1 MLALKNEAEGRA
13 NGAGYD
19 GGINKAYIQ
28 ATLHLQRLRS
38 GFLYDLLI
46 SDETLYGR
54 TESTNQDKE
63 VLINPLRTLHLRF
76 PLCLSLSLAPVD

>member
-13 NGAGYD
+13 NGADYD
-19 GGINKAYIQ
+19 GGINKAHIQ

-46 SDETLYGR
+46 SD
-54 TESTNQDKE
+54 
-63 VLINPLRTLHLRF
+63 
-76 PLCLSLSLAPVD
+76 